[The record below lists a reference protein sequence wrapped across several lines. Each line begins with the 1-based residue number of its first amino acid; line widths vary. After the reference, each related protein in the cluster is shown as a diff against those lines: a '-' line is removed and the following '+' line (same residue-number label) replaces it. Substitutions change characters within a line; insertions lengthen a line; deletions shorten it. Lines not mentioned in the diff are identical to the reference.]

1 METIARSDA
10 FVHLNRLLSLQ
21 ISRCF
26 GKCESAR
33 QIGRTLYE
41 SCSVKR
47 CFSLCEFCCADR
59 YLQKSKYDDIVDT
72 IVNFFFFTKFCCL
85 QNYYKLYNY
94 QMLSN
99 FKWLCFEHKFYQFI
113 RFEFRSPYERSCVH
127 CRSNI
132 CSQTI
137 TNKMNNSWFFISMF
151 LYGFINYSNH
161 NHDMGLV
168 KCYVILLKLL
178 IAHICLTCVSW

>member
-1 METIARSDA
+1 MKWEKQKKCSAITENENVLKTCKMETIARSDA

-59 YLQKSKYDDIVDT
+59 YLQKSKYDDIVDS
-72 IVNFFFFTKFCCL
+72 IVNFFFL
-85 QNYYKLYNY
+85 R
-94 QMLSN
+94 N
-99 FKWLCFEHKFYQFI
+99 FVVCKI
-113 RFEFRSPYERSCVH
+113 
-127 CRSNI
+127 
-132 CSQTI
+132 I
-137 TNKMNNSWFFISMF
+137 TNCTIIKCCPTSNGCVLSTSFTNSFDLSSVHHTN
-151 LYGFINYSNH
+151 G
-161 NHDMGLV
+161 V
-168 KCYVILLKLL
+168 
-178 IAHICLTCVSW
+178 VSIVAATFVHRQ